1 MTTNGE
7 GGLESVAE
15 IQIKPDIPLYLGVL
29 CSRNPTSGS
38 RHVAEIQIDEPLNV
52 FGEPL
57 LPCSED
63 PVTGFFRD
71 GCCNTNAQD
80 VGSHTVCIQV
90 TEEFLQYSR
99 FAGND
104 LSSPVPEFGFP
115 GLKPG
120 DRWCLCAP
128 RWLEAYER
136 EMAPKVFLTRTHRRA
151 LEVIP
156 LEVLRQYAVDLN

>member
-1 MTTNGE
+1 MK
-7 GGLESVAE
+7 ESRSTRTIRAT
-15 IQIKPDIPLYLGVL
+15 LGVL
-29 CSRNPTSGS
+29 CYQPHAFGDTV
-38 RHVAEIQIDEPLNV
+38 VAEIQIDESLNV

-71 GCCNTNAQD
+71 GCCNTGDQD

-90 TEEFLQYSR
+90 TEKFLQFSR
-99 FAGND
+99 FVGND
-104 LSSPVPEFGFP
+104 LSTPVPEFEFP
-115 GLKPG
+115 GLKSG

-136 EMAPKVFLTRTHRRA
+136 EMAPRVFLTRTHRRA